1 MLSTLGNLREKLW
14 MGKKAHQVEENKV
27 LLPLHQA
34 ASFFSFLLDL
44 PQQSMHV
51 QAIWM
56 DGKLRIV
63 GI

>member
-1 MLSTLGNLREKLW
+1 